1 MFNELLNKIDE
12 DDLETFH
19 HLPKNEQIVFNRKN
33 FAEKAMKEERENDSA
48 HDKENLESL
57 LEKTT
62 IELEISQRASQL
74 LQRENVILKKENEG
88 LQNEI
93 TSLKKEIVELEKNM

>member
-1 MFNELLNKIDE
+1 M
-12 DDLETFH
+12 
-19 HLPKNEQIVFNRKN
+19 PKNEQIIFNRKN
-33 FAEKAMKEERENDSA
+33 FAEKALREEKENDSV
-48 HDKENLESL
+48 HDKENLENI
-57 LEKTT
+57 LEKTA

-93 TSLKKEIVELEKNM
+93 SFLKKKISDLEKNMLFF